1 MTFKENSMNP
11 SIEFTRQS
19 FRTLRTNE
27 KMRHCDIAKQLGISE
42 GELIACFLGMDATP
56 SVAGEIQAIRL
67 HPKWAEIMNSIEPLG
82 EVMALTRNA
91 SCVHEKVGTYKNT
104 SQDGPVGLLV
114 GEIDLRIFYHA
125 WAHGFAVRE
134 MTKDGLQR
142 SLQFF
147 DKAGMAIHKIHLRS
161 QSNTTK
167 FDELLHQFQSNDQ
180 APGIQVTS
188 LDKPIAELPDRDID
202 VTAWH
207 QAWRAMKDTH
217 DFFGLLRQFKVTRTQ
232 GLRLANPEFVQ
243 ALPVTCVKDLLEIAS
258 GAGTPIMVFVGNPG
272 MLQIHSGPIQKVM
285 SVGSW
290 INVMDPRFNLH
301 LKMDSIAQA
310 WLVRK
315 PTDDGIVTSVE
326 LFNDTGEAIAMF
338 FGERKPGTPELT
350 AWRALVDELLARSTA
365 IEA

>member
-1 MTFKENSMNP
+1 MTH
-11 SIEFTRQS
+11 SIDFIHQS
-19 FRTLRTNE
+19 FRARRINK
-27 KMRHCDIAKQLGISE
+27 KMRHRDIAQELRMSE
-42 GELIACFLGMDATP
+42 GELIAAFTGINTTP
-56 SVAGEIQAIRL
+56 SEVGEMQAIRL
-67 HPKWAEIMNSIEPLG
+67 YPKWAEIMASIGPLG

-91 SCVHEKVGTYKNT
+91 SCVHEKVGIYKNA

-147 DKAGMAIHKIHLRS
+147 DKSGVAIHKIHLRMQGS
-161 QSNTTK
+161 IANY
-167 FDELLHQFQSNDQ
+167 DALLNQFQSNDQ

-188 LDKPIAELPDRDID
+188 LEKPAAELPDQDID
-202 VTAWH
+202 VTAWR
-207 QAWRAMKDTH
+207 QSWRAMKDTH

-232 GLRLANPEFVQ
+232 GLRLADPEFVQ
-243 ALPVTCVKDLLEIAS
+243 AMPVTVVKDLLDLAAS
-258 GAGTPIMVFVGNPG
+258 SSTPIMVFVGNPG
-272 MLQIHSGPIQKVM
+272 MLQIHSGPIQKVV
-285 SVGSW
+285 SIGAW

-301 LKMDSIAQA
+301 LRGYSIAQA

-315 PTDDGIVTSVE
+315 PTADGIVTSVE
-326 LFNDTGEAIAMF
+326 LFNDSGEAIAMF
-338 FGERKPGTPELT
+338 FGERKPGNPELT
-350 AWRALVDELLARSTA
+350 TWRDLLNELLARSAA

>member
-1 MTFKENSMNP
+1 MNP
-11 SIEFTRQS
+11 SIEFVRQS

-27 KMRHCDIAKQLGISE
+27 KMRHRDIAKQLGISE
-42 GELIACFLGMDATP
+42 GELLAAFLGMDTTP
-56 SVAGEIQAIRL
+56 SVAGEMQAIRL
-67 HPKWAEIMNSIEPLG
+67 HPKWAEIMTSIESLG

-91 SCVHEKVGTYKNT
+91 SCVHEKVGTYQNA
-104 SQDGPVGLLV
+104 SQQGPVGLLV

-147 DKAGMAIHKIHLRS
+147 DKAGVAIHKIHMRP
-161 QSNTTK
+161 QSCIAK
-167 FDELLHQFQSNDQ
+167 YDALVSQFQSNDQ
-180 APGIQVTS
+180 SPAIEVIR
-188 LDKPIAELPDRDID
+188 LDKPLAELPDRDID

-207 QAWRAMKDTH
+207 QAWRTMKDTH
-217 DFFGLLRQFKVTRTQ
+217 DFFDLLRQFKVTRTQ
-232 GLRLANPEFVQ
+232 GLRLADPEFVQ
-243 ALPVTCVKDLLEIAS
+243 ALPVTCAKDLLEIAAS
-258 GAGTPIMVFVGNPG
+258 TSTPVMVFVGNPG
-272 MLQIHSGPIQKVM
+272 VLQIHSGPIQKVIA
-285 SVGSW
+285 VGSW

-301 LKMDSIAQA
+301 LQMDSVAQA

-338 FGERKPGTPELT
+338 FGERKPGRPELT
-350 AWRALVDELLARSTA
+350 AWRALLDELLARSTA
-365 IEA
+365 VEA

>member
-1 MTFKENSMNP
+1 MIQ
-11 SIEFTRQS
+11 SIQSIRQS
-19 FRTLRTNE
+19 FQALRADEN
-27 KMRHCDIAKQLGISE
+27 MRHRDIAKRLEMSE
-42 GELIACFLGMDATP
+42 GELIATFLDIDRMPLA
-56 SVAGEIQAIRL
+56 VGEMQAVRL
-67 HPKWAEIMNSIEPLG
+67 LPKWADIMVSIELLG

-91 SCVHEKVGTYKNT
+91 SCVHEKVGIYKNA

-125 WAHGFAVRE
+125 WAHGFAVLE
-134 MTKDGLQR
+134 MTKGGLQR

-147 DKAGMAIHKIHLRS
+147 DKAGVAIHKIHMKP
-161 QSNTTK
+161 QSCIAK
-167 FDELLHQFQSNDQ
+167 YDALLQQFQSHDQ
-180 APGIQVTS
+180 TPGIQVTDP
-188 LDKPIAELPDRDID
+188 DKPAAELPDQDID

-207 QAWRAMKDTH
+207 QSWRAMQDTH
-217 DFFGLLRQFKVTRTQ
+217 DFFVLLRQFKVTRTQ
-232 GLRLANPEFVQ
+232 GLRLAEPEFVQ
-243 ALPVTCVKDLLEIAS
+243 ALPVTCAKDLLEIAAS
-258 GAGTPIMVFVGNPG
+258 ASTPLMVFVGNPG
-272 MLQIHSGPIQKVM
+272 MLQIHSGPIQKAM